1 MSSSDSGKAA
11 RPADDD
17 VQAVDAVGGVNVG
30 RPIGGVSLADVAAE
44 ASVSRMTVSRVL
56 REAGGVSAETRS
68 RVLDVARRLGHV
80 PDRIAA
86 AFGSEAANPLVGV
99 ALPTLG
105 RDLYAQILEGLEGRL
120 ATAAY
125 QPMVGVVGHD
135 DEVER
140 RWLMSV
146 LAWRPAGLIVA
157 GRPRGEA
164 ARALLASLSV
174 PVVEIWNL
182 GDTARARLD
191 TDPLR
196 VGFDHYRAGR
206 QMGEHLAARYGGPVG
221 YVGARPEGAVLGGA
235 RLEGFRDAFASSGE
249 VTTLFLNDRSSFYSG
264 YYGTEQILS
273 GNPGLRVLYY
283 LDDAMAVGG
292 LMLCQKK
299 GLKIPGDVAIAGFG
313 GTDIGSVLPSR
324 LTTTTTFRLRIG
336 KLAAEN
342 LLKRIEGRPVSVVQ
356 DVGFELVKGET
367 A

>member
-1 MSSSDSGKAA
+1 MNSSDSGKAA
-11 RPADDD
+11 AP
-17 VQAVDAVGGVNVG
+17 DAG
-30 RPIGGVSLADVAAE
+30 RRIGGVSLADVAAE
-44 ASVSRMTVSRVL
+44 AKVSRMTVSRVL
-56 REAGGVSAETRS
+56 REAGGVSSETRR
-68 RVLDVARRLGHV
+68 RVLEVARRLGHV

-86 AFGSEAANPLVGV
+86 AFGSEAANPLIGV

-120 ATAAY
+120 ASAGY

-135 DEVER
+135 DEAER
-140 RWLMSV
+140 RWLMSA
-146 LAWRPAGLIVA
+146 LAWRPAGLVVA
-157 GRPRGEA
+157 GRPRGESG
-164 ARALLASLSV
+164 RVLLESLSV
-174 PVVEIWNL
+174 PTVAIWNL
-182 GDTARARLD
+182 GESDSPQRRS
-191 TDPLR
+191 DPLR
-196 VGFDHYRAGR
+196 VGFDHYRAGA
-206 QMGEHLAARYGGPVG
+206 QMGEYLASRYGGPVG
-221 YVGARPEGAVLGGA
+221 YVGAHPEGTVLGGA
-235 RLEGFRDAFASSGE
+235 RLQGFRDAFAAAGE
-249 VTTLFLNDRSSFYSG
+249 LTTLFLNDRSSFYSG

-273 GNPGLRVLYY
+273 GNPALRVLYY

-292 LMLCQKK
+292 LMFCQKK

-342 LLKRIEGRPVSVVQ
+342 LLKRIEGRPVPVVQ